1 MRDRDPRR
9 AFERIESDV
18 VACRRC
24 PRLNAWREEA
34 ARNPPRRFAGE
45 TYWARP
51 VPAFGDPLG
60 RIVLVGL
67 APAAH
72 GGNRTGRIFTGD
84 ESGRFLFSALH
95 AVGLANQP
103 ESIAPGDGL
112 ELSGALITAT
122 ARCAPPANRPLPSEL
137 DNCREYMRRELAI
150 VPRPRVLVALGAIA
164 FVSCLSILAD
174 EGVADSASASEVRAR
189 RRAIVVGE
197 DVLLATYH
205 PSQQNT
211 FTGKLT
217 QAMLR
222 AVLRRPCGRRGGW
235 AGGNRAPSPPR
246 RGGGAGRRRP
256 LVGLVRR
263 RGPRRSRRRLG

>member
-1 MRDRDPRR
+1 LRDRDLRR

-60 RIVLVGL
+60 RILLVGL

-164 FVSCLSILAD
+164 FASCLSILAD
-174 EGVADSASASEVRAR
+174 EGTPIPHPRPRFAHGAR
-189 RRAIVVGE
+189 FSVGE

-217 QAMLR
+217 QGMLR
-222 AVLRRPCGRRGGW
+222 AVLRRAVREAARMG
-235 AGGNRAPSPPR
+235 ARA
-246 RGGGAGRRRP
+246 
-256 LVGLVRR
+256 
-263 RGPRRSRRRLG
+263 

>member
-1 MRDRDPRR
+1 PAATARTTTASDSTRSTRNRRSRRARPAPSSTGRSRDTSSPRRCWSERSGGTERARVRQPPTRTGTSLRDRDLRR

-60 RIVLVGL
+60 RILLVGL

-95 AVGLANQP
+95 AAGLANQP

-122 ARCAPPANRPLPSEL
+122 ARC
-137 DNCREYMRRELAI
+137 
-150 VPRPRVLVALGAIA
+150 
-164 FVSCLSILAD
+164 
-174 EGVADSASASEVRAR
+174 
-189 RRAIVVGE
+189 
-197 DVLLATYH
+197 
-205 PSQQNT
+205 
-211 FTGKLT
+211 
-217 QAMLR
+217 
-222 AVLRRPCGRRGGW
+222 
-235 AGGNRAPSPPR
+235 
-246 RGGGAGRRRP
+246 
-256 LVGLVRR
+256 
-263 RGPRRSRRRLG
+263 

>member
-1 MRDRDPRR
+1 MRDRDLRR

-60 RIVLVGL
+60 RILLVGL

-137 DNCREYMRRELAI
+137 DNCREYMRRELGI
-150 VPRPRVLVALGAIA
+150 IPRPRVLVALGAIA
-164 FVSCLSILAD
+164 FASCLSILAD
-174 EGVADSASASEVRAR
+174 EGTPIPRPRPRFAHGAR
-189 RRAIVVGE
+189 FAVGE

-217 QAMLR
+217 QSMLR
-222 AVLRRPCGRRGGW
+222 AVLRRAVREAARVGARG
-235 AGGNRAPSPPR
+235 
-246 RGGGAGRRRP
+246 
-256 LVGLVRR
+256 
-263 RGPRRSRRRLG
+263 

>member
-9 AFERIESDV
+9 VFERIESDV

-95 AVGLANQP
+95 AAGLANQP

-112 ELSGALITAT
+112 KLSGALITAT

-150 VPRPRVLVALGAIA
+150 VPRPRVLVALGRIA
-164 FVSCLSILAD
+164 FASCLSILAE
-174 EGVADSASASEVRAR
+174 EGVPIPRPRPRFEHGGRVIA
-189 RRAIVVGE
+189 GE

-222 AVLRRPCGRRGGW
+222 AVLRQAVRE
-235 AGGNRAPSPPR
+235 
-246 RGGGAGRRRP
+246 AGRMGGKAAVP
-256 LVGLVRR
+256 S
-263 RGPRRSRRRLG
+263 GPS